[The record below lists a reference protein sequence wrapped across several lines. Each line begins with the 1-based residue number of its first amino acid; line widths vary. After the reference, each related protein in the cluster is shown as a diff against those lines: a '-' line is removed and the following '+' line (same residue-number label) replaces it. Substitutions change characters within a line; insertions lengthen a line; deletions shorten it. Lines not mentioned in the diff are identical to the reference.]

1 MITIDGP
8 SGVGKVTI
16 AKILAESL
24 GFNYLDSGAMYR
36 ALALF
41 ADLHGITANGSDEKL
56 KKLLIDLHIRFV
68 DEDETQKVFVNTDD
82 VTDDIRTSEISTLA
96 SQFAVNQIVRGV
108 LKEMQR
114 RIVKNKSYIA
124 EGRDMGTY
132 VFPDAKYKFYLD
144 ASPEIRA
151 NRRTLQ
157 LKEIL
162 GVNINEQKV
171 LKEINERDTLDM
183 TRNICPLHPA
193 DDAVIINT
201 STLSIKEVVEK
212 IQSIVKDDA

>member
-8 SGVGKVTI
+8 SGVGKGTI

-114 RIVKNKSYIA
+114 RIVTVSY
-124 EGRDMGTY
+124 TH
-132 VFPDAKYKFYLD
+132 L
-144 ASPEIRA
+144 
-151 NRRTLQ
+151 TLPT
-157 LKEIL
+157 
-162 GVNINEQKV
+162 NYS
-171 LKEINERDTLDM
+171 D
-183 TRNICPLHPA
+183 
-193 DDAVIINT
+193 
-201 STLSIKEVVEK
+201 
-212 IQSIVKDDA
+212 